1 MAPRPI
7 DLPSSYTSLETT
19 DVIVSHIPATSPT
32 PTPVVLVTLNRPKN
46 HNAFTKTMQE
56 ELVHV
61 FSLFDVDD
69 RVKCVVL
76 TGAGKTFCAGADID
90 VGFPLLKEPVR
101 ETEHRDEYIV
111 QPSQSYANL
120 LIRFT
125 TEEVKLH
132 LPSIDAQNPRSQ
144 LSMDRLWE

>member
-1 MAPRPI
+1 M
-7 DLPSSYTSLETT
+7 
-19 DVIVSHIPATSPT
+19 
-32 PTPVVLVTLNRPKN
+32 
-46 HNAFTKTMQE
+46 
-56 ELVHV
+56 
-61 FSLFDVDD
+61 DD

-76 TGAGKTFCAGADID
+76 TGAGKMFCAGADLD

-120 LIRFT
+120 LIHFT

-132 LPSIDAQNPRSQ
+132 LPSIDAQNPRLQ